1 MVNQYSEELILKMNK
16 HFFKGD
22 EKIVPHCISARYK
35 KLASAMCFL
44 LIP

>member
-1 MVNQYSEELILKMNK
+1 MINQDFEKLILKMNK

-22 EKIVPHCISARYK
+22 EKMVTHCISARYK